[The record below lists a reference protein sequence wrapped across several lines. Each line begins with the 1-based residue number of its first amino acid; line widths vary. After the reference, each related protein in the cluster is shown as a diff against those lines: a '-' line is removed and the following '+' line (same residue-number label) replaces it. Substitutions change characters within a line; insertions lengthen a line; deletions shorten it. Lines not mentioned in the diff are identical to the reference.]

1 MHLFSN
7 RSQTMSKRGNE
18 QNRGTQGIAK
28 FVTDVCTTFGHLV
41 MFVLIFIFYFL
52 PNVDTQTVLKMFSSW
67 QRKRHLPEQCSLDLW
82 VFWLLSFL
90 TSGNSFSL
98 TSEYLLSFTF
108 MQHCFVVLQTGL
120 SGNAIMLSVLYSG
133 GMMMT
138 SAQISVGDLTS
149 FLLYA
154 GFVGISFGGKWII
167 LKLKT

>member
-1 MHLFSN
+1 ML
-7 RSQTMSKRGNE
+7 
-18 QNRGTQGIAK
+18 
-28 FVTDVCTTFGHLV
+28 C
-41 MFVLIFIFYFL
+41 
-52 PNVDTQTVLKMFSSW
+52 
-67 QRKRHLPEQCSLDLW
+67 
-82 VFWLLSFL
+82 FL

-98 TSEYLLSFTF
+98 TSEYLLLFTF

-154 GFVGISFGGKWII
+154 GFVGISFGGKGII

>member
-1 MHLFSN
+1 ML
-7 RSQTMSKRGNE
+7 
-18 QNRGTQGIAK
+18 
-28 FVTDVCTTFGHLV
+28 C
-41 MFVLIFIFYFL
+41 
-52 PNVDTQTVLKMFSSW
+52 
-67 QRKRHLPEQCSLDLW
+67 
-82 VFWLLSFL
+82 FL
-90 TSGNSFSL
+90 TNGNSFSL

-154 GFVGISFGGKWII
+154 GFVGISFGGK
-167 LKLKT
+167 